1 MIIVDDVWSFASMD
15 EEKNMNHGYYSKKLP
30 DPTQFNQA
38 YLYDI
43 KIVIFYFH
51 HNVHD
56 TSETN

>member
-38 YLYDI
+38 YGTTY
-43 KIVIFYFH
+43 K
-51 HNVHD
+51 
-56 TSETN
+56 